1 MLRALARAISILLFT
16 AAVLSGLVDASR
28 TVALDRVVATPLG
41 EELAVFAPEAVVSA
55 RAWAAQFP
63 AVPTVLEAA
72 LSLPAWSPFGALAI
86 LFALIGQRP
95 EPRWKRYVHD

>member
-28 TVALDRVVATPLG
+28 TVALDRIVATPLG
-41 EELAVFAPEAVVSA
+41 EELAVFAPNAAVAA
-55 RAWAAQFP
+55 REWAAQYP

-72 LSLPAWSPFGALAI
+72 LSLPAWSLFGALAI
-86 LFALIGQRP
+86 LFALLGQRA